1 MKAVIDRFEE
11 DMAVLELEDL
21 SLVSAPRLLFE
32 NAKEGDLVEILV
44 IGGETDKRKTEIDSL
59 FSRLKKKKT

>member
-1 MKAVIDRFEE
+1 MRVVIDRFEE

-32 NAKEGDLVEILV
+32 NAHEGDLVEILV